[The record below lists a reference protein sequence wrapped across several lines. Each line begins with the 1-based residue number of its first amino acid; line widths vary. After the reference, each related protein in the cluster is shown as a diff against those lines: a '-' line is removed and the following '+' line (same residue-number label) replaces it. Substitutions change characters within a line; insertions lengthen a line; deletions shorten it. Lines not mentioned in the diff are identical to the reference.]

1 MDMNAIL
8 QNLAK
13 MFPSVNL
20 GQAVNKAQEAL
31 NGVPDTLE
39 GVTKAAANLGIDKN
53 FIQKF
58 YTKYGNTNQA
68 RIVCGMLGTTPE
80 ALKADAE
87 RIVGSENSAQ
97 TQPRNTNGA
106 NTSGTVSK
114 KFPRLK

>member
-1 MDMNAIL
+1 MDMSAIL

-20 GQAVNKAQEAL
+20 GQAVNKAQEAMV
-31 NGVPDTLE
+31 GVPDTLD
-39 GVTKAAANLGIDKN
+39 GVTMAAAKLGIDKN
-53 FIQKF
+53 FVQKF

-68 RIVCGMLGTTPE
+68 RMVCGMLGTTPE

-87 RIVGSENSAQ
+87 RIVGVGKGVQ
-97 TQPRNTNGA
+97 TQPENANSANNSGA
-106 NTSGTVSK
+106 ISR

>member
-1 MDMNAIL
+1 
-8 QNLAK
+8 

-20 GQAVNKAQEAL
+20 GQAVNKAREAM

-39 GVTKAAANLGIDKN
+39 GVAKAAANLGIDSG
-53 FIQKF
+53 FIRKF
-58 YTKYGNTNQA
+58 YTKYGNTSQA

-87 RIVGSENSAQ
+87 RIVGGNGVQ
-97 TQPRNTNGA
+97 RTQSGNANGTN
-106 NTSGTVSK
+106 VSSNETK